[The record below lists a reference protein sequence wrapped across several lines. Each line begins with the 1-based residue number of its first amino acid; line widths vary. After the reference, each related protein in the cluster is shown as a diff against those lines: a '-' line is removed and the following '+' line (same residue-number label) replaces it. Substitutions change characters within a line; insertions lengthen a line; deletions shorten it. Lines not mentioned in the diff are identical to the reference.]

1 MTTRSLFPQEQTGFN
16 AREQETKPRRRSPV
30 KTDMTD
36 DSQWVS
42 RRERL
47 LEDYKAFALA
57 DLKAADAKRTRSK
70 VPSQTS
76 PSPQLPQK
84 QSSPPRYSVP
94 PWAQPAHRKI
104 VEYDEGVQTQPSA
117 KVEKGAECLLERY
130 PPDDLQYSK
139 LVGNWEHANPY
150 MWADMLF
157 HRKRMEM
164 EKEIAETRLRK
175 AQEKP
180 TSPPSSQPKY
190 YTETKSVMEA
200 SYPPPVSTPPQESSS
215 RSSQGLMEDDHPLFP
230 SGRVPGHFQIRAD
243 ISKMEYDFASK
254 TREMDQWLGSLKLQA
269 GDSTKEHQESLKEF
283 EMLKEEMRLRA
294 LETEVRNRSLQSVL
308 EEPLYYS
315 PPEDFRIDTEKLIS
329 HQIPAFE
336 AEMLT
341 SESMFLMSRPHDYHA
356 DVYEGLYDSHQE
368 MVNTLTHPYHL
379 SVSRGEDVVIVGK
392 PAELPII
399 TQVEEVAQEQ
409 TEVQLED
416 PAEPLPNTP
425 PLEGESLV

>member
-1 MTTRSLFPQEQTGFN
+1 MTTRSRLPQEQTN
-16 AREQETKPRRRSPV
+16 AQPRRRSPV
-30 KTDMTD
+30 KTDMTE

-57 DLKAADAKRTRSK
+57 DMQAADAKRIRSK
-70 VPSQTS
+70 VSSQIL
-76 PSPQLPQK
+76 PSPQQP
-84 QSSPPRYSVP
+84 SPLRYSGP
-94 PWAQPAHRKI
+94 PWAPPAPRKR
-104 VEYDEGVQTQPSA
+104 VEYDEGVQTQLPTR
-117 KVEKGAECLLERY
+117 VERGAECLLERY

-150 MWADMLF
+150 VWADMLF

-180 TSPPSSQPKY
+180 TSPPQPKY
-190 YTETKSVMEA
+190 YTETKSAMGA

-215 RSSQGLMEDDHPLFP
+215 RSSQNPVEDEPQRFP
-230 SGRVPGHFQIRAD
+230 YDRVPGHFEIRAD

-269 GDSTKEHQESLKEF
+269 EDSTKEHRESLKEF

-308 EEPLYYS
+308 QEPLFYS

-329 HQIPAFE
+329 HPIPAFE
-336 AEMLT
+336 PEMLT
-341 SESMFLMSRPHDYHA
+341 SESMFLLSRPQDYQGE
-356 DVYEGLYDSHQE
+356 VYEGLYDSQQE
-368 MVNTLTHPYHL
+368 MVNTLVHPYHL
-379 SVSRGEDVVIVGK
+379 SVSRGEDVVIAGR
-392 PAELPII
+392 PAEVQISRQL
-399 TQVEEVAQEQ
+399 EQ
-409 TEVQLED
+409 TEVQL
-416 PAEPLPNTP
+416 AEPLPTTP